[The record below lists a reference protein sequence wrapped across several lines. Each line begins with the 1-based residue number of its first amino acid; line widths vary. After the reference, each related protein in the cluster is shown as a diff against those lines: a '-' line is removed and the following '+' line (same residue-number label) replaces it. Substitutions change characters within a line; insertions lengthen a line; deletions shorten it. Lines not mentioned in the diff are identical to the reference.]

1 MDASVIVPTY
11 RGESRIRPLLDAL
24 IRQDYDGEWEV
35 VVSMDGILDD
45 TRGVI
50 DAYSDRLT
58 ICCVA
63 SPEPRGVIHALNDG
77 FAAAGGRV
85 LIRCDDDF
93 TPGSDMVRRHVEWH
107 RQNSRIGVNCAYRDL
122 EVDSEFGR
130 VYGSDAARRRR
141 EQWYSRLPQ
150 DRWIDWAGHNSVTK
164 DVWDEVGGF
173 DARFRYGQ
181 DSELGWRLKQIGVE
195 IVVDPALE
203 IEHRG
208 APVTAAN
215 RIPRAYVAGA
225 SRRQFTLVH
234 GASHSGG
241 GTKRTLTGLEAAW
254 SALTSATSQ
263 MLRTQ
268 TAYRRLGGVV
278 ERVLAHAPHAVGR
291 RLVAWAV
298 ESAALAGEQHGPDSL
313 EGLARQKDRE
323 IATEAMRIS
332 PPA

>member
-24 IRQDYDGEWEV
+24 TRQDYDGQWEV
-35 VVSMDGILDD
+35 VVSMDGALDD
-45 TRGVI
+45 TRGVV
-50 DAYSDRLT
+50 DAYADRLT
-58 ICCVA
+58 IRCVA
-63 SPEPRGVIHALNDG
+63 SPQPRGVTHALNDG

-107 RQNSRIGVNCAYRDL
+107 RQQARIGVNCAYRDL

-130 VYGSDAARRRR
+130 AYGSDAARRRR
-141 EQWYSRLPQ
+141 ERWYARPPQ

-208 APVTAAN
+208 TPVSAAN

-225 SRRQFTLVH
+225 SRRQFALVH

-241 GTKRTLTGLEAAW
+241 ETGRALTFLETGW

-263 MLRTQ
+263 VLRTQ
-268 TAYRRLGGVV
+268 TAYRRLGALV
-278 ERVLAHAPHAVGR
+278 ERVLKLVPHTVGR

-323 IATEAMRIS
+323 IATEATQS
-332 PPA
+332 PPRA